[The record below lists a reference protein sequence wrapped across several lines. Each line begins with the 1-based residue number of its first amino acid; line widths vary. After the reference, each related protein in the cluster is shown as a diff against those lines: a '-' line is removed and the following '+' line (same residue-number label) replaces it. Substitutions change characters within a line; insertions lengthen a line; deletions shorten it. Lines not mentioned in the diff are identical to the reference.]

1 MPETEKSLREA
12 ITEQRPKNKQHGFP
26 KPLRKRVV
34 QWSKEQLRKGK
45 TKAATSKKLGISS
58 SVIASWTKEIE
69 EQENQSSFLP
79 IIIEEESHP
88 QNERTFLLES
98 PNGYRV
104 KDLSFRELQV
114 LLEVIG

>member
-1 MPETEKSLREA
+1 MPETAKSLREA
-12 ITEQRPKNKQHGFP
+12 ITEQRPKNKRGFP
-26 KPLRKRVV
+26 TPLRKRVV

-45 TKAATSKKLGISS
+45 TKVSISKKLGISS

-69 EQENQSSFLP
+69 EQDNQSSFLP

-88 QNERTFLLES
+88 QKERTFLLES

-114 LLEVIG
+114 LLEMMG

>member
-1 MPETEKSLREA
+1 MPETAKSLREA
-12 ITEQRPKNKQHGFP
+12 ITEQRPKNKRGFP
-26 KPLRKRVV
+26 TPLRKRVV

-45 TKAATSKKLGISS
+45 TKVSISKKLGISP

-88 QNERTFLLES
+88 QKERTFLLES

-114 LLEVIG
+114 LLEVMG